1 MYTTKE
7 VSAEAFFS
15 GAIPG
20 YAEAL
25 AERDRLREVNAELL
39 AALEAVVLAGGA
51 KETTKW
57 RMICMLD
64 HARAAIAKAKGGEA

>member
-1 MYTTKE
+1 MTKVHTPGLDFDTTAAYPTAI
-7 VSAEAFFS
+7 AE
-15 GAIPG
+15 
-20 YAEAL
+20 L
-25 AERDRLREVNAELL
+25 NRLREVNAHLL